1 MPDLLTTFQQ
11 LKKLYQ
17 LSVDLT
23 FKDMQ
28 VLIGAAG
35 MRAFAPQEYL
45 MEEGSQSRM
54 VYLIREGLI
63 RTFFVNDKGD
73 EITNSLR
80 WQNQVYTNTDLVLFD
95 RPSRFYVQALEP
107 TKTFTMDYDKLQLII
122 DRNPKFEKN
131 RKHILLDIL
140 KQSLEQSESF
150 ILLTPEERYQRFVR
164 NRPDIIN
171 RVPGKYIAN
180 ILGITP
186 VSLSRIRKRIAEKE
200 MGKS

>member
-80 WQNQVYTNTDLVLFD
+80 WQNQVYTNTDVVLFD